1 MSFNI
6 QLTLFYDLQYFIQ
19 TSPLHRKY
27 YLIFKALDDSDLQ
40 KFNTG
45 IGRNGYPKHTFL
57 RAFIVKQLEGI
68 KSVPKLIEFLQ
79 NHPIIA
85 NFCGFDHN
93 KPLPDDSQFYRFLK
107 KIKNSTLKNIVY
119 SRNKKL
125 IEKNIINLDIFIIDS
140 KPILASTKENN
151 PKNPRRNTT
160 NKNKKPKR
168 NPEATL
174 SYFSYQLSS
183 KDNSKQFFFFWGFR
197 THVIISKEGIPL
209 VEKTMPNNASEVQVA
224 KSLIQELKNIYHFK
238 NKVIFIGDKGYDE
251 KDLYDFIVKK
261 MKAKAYIP
269 LNKRNT
275 KQDKRFS
282 EKGIPLCQANLEMAF
297 NGMVKEK
304 KRTRKKFRCPLKVN
318 KKLKEKFPQGCPVNN
333 PKFFEGKQYGCTSY
347 LDVTNDA
354 RANVPRE
361 SEHFKQTYKL
371 RTEIERYFSRLGDRE
386 FEYTKH
392 YNFKSIEN
400 QMTIAHL
407 SLVLVAYVAAI
418 FLENPQKIR
427 SFSTFTLNLSEN
439 EIDKIKEILAA

>member
-1 MSFNI
+1 MSFDI

-27 YLIFKALDDSDLQ
+27 YLIFKALDDSDFQ

-45 IGRNGYPKHTFL
+45 IGRNGYPKHAFL
-57 RAFIVKQLEGI
+57 RAFIVKHLEEI

-85 NFCGFDHN
+85 NFCGFDPN

-107 KIKNSTLKNIVY
+107 KIKNSTLKNILY
-119 SRNKKL
+119 SINKKL
-125 IEKNIINLDIFIIDS
+125 IGKNIISLDIFIMDS
-140 KPILASTKENN
+140 KPILAATKENN

-168 NPEATL
+168 NPIATL
-174 SYFSYQLSS
+174 GYFSYQLS
-183 KDNSKQFFFFWGFR
+183 KNNSKKFLFFWGFR

-224 KSLIQELKNIYHFK
+224 ISLIRELKRIYRFK

-251 KDLYDFIVKK
+251 KELYNFIVNQ
-261 MKAKAYIP
+261 MNAQAYIP

-275 KQDKRFS
+275 KEDKRFS

-318 KKLKEKFPQGCPVNN
+318 KKLKDKFPQGCPVNN
-333 PKFFEGKQYGCTSY
+333 PKFFEGKKYGCTRY
-347 LDVTNDA
+347 LDVTNDP
-354 RANVPRE
+354 RAKVPRE

-386 FEYTKH
+386 AEQTTH
-392 YNFKSIEN
+392 YQFTAIKN

-418 FLENPQKIR
+418 FLDNPQKIR
-427 SFSTFTLNLSEN
+427 SFYTFTLNLSEN
-439 EIDKIKEILAA
+439 EIDKLKKILAA